1 MKKVLLFF
9 ICLILPFS
17 VKAAAYTYPRTD
29 EDLRVSKDIQIDYQI
44 IDEIKRTPSV
54 NAEDKI
60 YDFADLLTDDEEKK
74 LAELFNNFIDIYRMD
89 LALVTINENP
99 YSVLPD
105 YYSNQDYYTM
115 RFADDFYD
123 YNDFGIGDTYD
134 GLDIVVDMSNRYIWI
149 SGTGRAK
156 EIFTDSVLNGILDY
170 SYKYFK
176 GGDYYGGIYDTVFL
190 LSEEF
195 DIPLEEQLGI
205 NYVSSR
211 DRAKYYSYLAI
222 TLVSAIIS
230 TVIFAAVNISRCKQA
245 KLATT
250 ANNYLHVNGINVI
263 NDIMINKHVTSH
275 HISSSSGGGGGGH
288 IGGSGISHSGGGH
301 HF

>member
-17 VKAAAYTYPRTD
+17 VYASGYTYPRTD
-29 EDLRVSKDIQIDYQI
+29 EDLRVNKNIQIDYQI

-54 NAEDKI
+54 NADEKI
-60 YDFADLLTDDEEKK
+60 YDFADLLTDEEDKK

-99 YSVLPD
+99 YSILPN
-105 YYSNQDYYTM
+105 YYTNQDYYTM

-134 GLDIVVDMSNRYIWI
+134 GLVIVVDMSNRFIWI
-149 SGTGRAK
+149 SGTGRGK
-156 EIFTDSVLNGILDY
+156 EIFTDSKINGILDY

-195 DIPLEEQLGI
+195 DISLEEQLGI

-211 DRAKYYSYLAI
+211 DKAKYYSYLAI
-222 TLVSAIIS
+222 TLVLSIIS
-230 TVIFAAVNISRCKQA
+230 TVIFTSINISRCKQA
-245 KLATT
+245 KIASS

-263 NDIMINKHVTSH
+263 NDIMINKRVTSH
-275 HISSSSGGGGGGH
+275 VISSSSGSGGGGH